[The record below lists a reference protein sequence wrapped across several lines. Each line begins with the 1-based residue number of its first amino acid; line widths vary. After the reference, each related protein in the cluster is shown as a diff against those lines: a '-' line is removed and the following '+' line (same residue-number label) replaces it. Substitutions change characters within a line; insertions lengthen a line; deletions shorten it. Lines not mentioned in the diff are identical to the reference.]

1 MASMKQIR
9 ILAAMQAICLVP
21 LLLRFLLLAPDFS
34 ALGLWFFAIGIGLVS
49 VPYALW
55 QFIRHP
61 PRRLWA
67 SIMIV
72 LPVLTVSVPML
83 MGHFELEPV
92 KLPFAVVLVL
102 ILILPAI
109 GWLLAR
115 PSLWKQER
123 IWVGPRF
130 NSLMLVILM
139 IWIVLVAAPL
149 VRGIF
154 MGFGPPLASSRQGLS
169 LNALLFH
176 SAAIGS
182 TGLVLAAF
190 SLLFSVLGLWRNRPA
205 VWIHAAQL
213 IASLILSGLLAVQ
226 AGLLSVM
233 LVNPG

>member
-1 MASMKQIR
+1 MKHIR

-34 ALGLWFFAIGIGLVS
+34 ALGLWFFAIGIGLIS
-49 VPYALW
+49 IPYALW

-61 PRRLWA
+61 RRRTWA
-67 SIMIV
+67 SLMIV
-72 LPVLTVSVPML
+72 LPVLTVGIPML

-92 KLPFAVVLVL
+92 QLPFAAALGLLLLVL
-102 ILILPAI
+102 AC

-130 NSLMLVILM
+130 NSLLLVVLV

-149 VRGIF
+149 VLGVF
-154 MGFGPPLASSRQGLS
+154 MGFGPPLGSSRQGLS
-169 LNALLFH
+169 LDALLFH

-182 TGLVLAAF
+182 TGLVLAVF
-190 SLLFSVLGLWRNRPA
+190 SLPFSVLGLWRNRSA

-213 IASLILSGLLAVQ
+213 IASSILAALLVVQ
-226 AGLLSVM
+226 AGLLSIM